1 MRKDSFSST
10 VAGNLR
16 GEGCMDLRRNPIS
29 GISSQRRSVIS
40 GGPCARQRGLC
51 GVTVAQSGP
60 YVSPLGMLVKR
71 GGSFRVGMMPY
82 FLFKGL
88 EVNSGTC
95 GCGAEVSTI
104 FEMDVEMFEIV
115 LCGEFYGAGGR

>member
-1 MRKDSFSST
+1 
-10 VAGNLR
+10 
-16 GEGCMDLRRNPIS
+16 
-29 GISSQRRSVIS
+29 
-40 GGPCARQRGLC
+40 
-51 GVTVAQSGP
+51 
-60 YVSPLGMLVKR
+60 
-71 GGSFRVGMMPY
+71 MMPY

-115 LCGEFYGAGGR
+115 YVVNFMVQEGGKFRDV

>member
-1 MRKDSFSST
+1 
-10 VAGNLR
+10 
-16 GEGCMDLRRNPIS
+16 
-29 GISSQRRSVIS
+29 
-40 GGPCARQRGLC
+40 
-51 GVTVAQSGP
+51 
-60 YVSPLGMLVKR
+60 MLVKR

-88 EVNSGTC
+88 EVNSGIC

-115 LCGEFYGAGGR
+115 